1 MSPARE
7 SEGAVTY
14 AVILPGSLVSR
25 DSGTQMCS
33 VLSRS
38 FRSITLTSAT
48 LTFCPYCCVPGSKA
62 HVAPK
67 VLRPNG
73 HPRPLESTVLWG
85 CFSAHCPAQGPASSA
100 WPPGQECE
108 PPARGTATQSPVTSL
123 TGLGWQLDM
132 CGRLAGFQS
141 LLSRSHA
148 GSFLWVAKG
157 FGESFYRNVG
167 RVLCLCFLP
176 HPSL

>member
-1 MSPARE
+1 MSPAQE
-7 SEGAVTY
+7 SDGAVTY
-14 AVILPGSLVSR
+14 AVILPGPLVSR

-38 FRSITLTSAT
+38 FRSITLTSAA

-67 VLRPNG
+67 VLRPKG

-108 PPARGTATQSPVTSL
+108 PPARGTATQSPGDQSH
-123 TGLGWQLDM
+123 G
-132 CGRLAGFQS
+132 AGMAVG
-141 LLSRSHA
+141 HV
-148 GSFLWVAKG
+148 WPP
-157 FGESFYRNVG
+157 G
-167 RVLCLCFLP
+167 RVSVPAEQEPCRVI
-176 HPSL
+176 SLGCERLGRVILQERR